1 MKKDLADY
9 SIIEYPIVDG
19 LDVIDKKLRE
29 IKFPAYVLV
38 ISIERDNMEFIPSA
52 DDKILLGDKIT
63 VLVNARDTFQ
73 IDAYLNHQ

>member
-1 MKKDLADY
+1 M
-9 SIIEYPIVDG
+9 
-19 LDVIDKKLRE
+19 IDKKLRE

-52 DDKILLGDKIT
+52 DDKILLGNKIT
-63 VLVNARDTFQ
+63 VLVNARDSFQ

>member
-1 MKKDLADY
+1 M
-9 SIIEYPIVDG
+9 
-19 LDVIDKKLRE
+19 IDKKLRE

-52 DDKILLGDKIT
+52 DDKILLGNKIT
-63 VLVNARDTFQ
+63 VLVNARNTFQ

>member
-1 MKKDLADY
+1 M
-9 SIIEYPIVDG
+9 
-19 LDVIDKKLRE
+19 IDKKLRE

-73 IDAYLNHQ
+73 IDEYLNYQ

>member
-1 MKKDLADY
+1 M
-9 SIIEYPIVDG
+9 VDG

>member
-1 MKKDLADY
+1 M
-9 SIIEYPIVDG
+9 
-19 LDVIDKKLRE
+19 IDKKLRE

-73 IDAYLNHQ
+73 IDEYLNHQ

>member
-1 MKKDLADY
+1 M
-9 SIIEYPIVDG
+9 
-19 LDVIDKKLRE
+19 IDKKLRE

-73 IDAYLNHQ
+73 IDEYLNYQWLNLCK